1 MGSNTCPGAWYWL
14 RPHTAAL
21 RARPHSVLT
30 LLSLQPLPG
39 QQQEP
44 ALLKA
49 LVADKRGLRGRGWRR
64 QAAGAR
70 PGPSEPEPP
79 EPASSSSFVCKSR
92 THSAAAKPTGAP
104 GVSTGQCRPSREP
117 QHIWCRWGCGAT
129 LNSGPAR
136 AHHNPRLLSP
146 RGRGVTHEFWGTD
159 KTDFQLHKRCR
170 STQR

>member
-49 LVADKRGLRGRGWRR
+49 LGGRQARAPRAGGRGWRP
-64 QAAGAR
+64 QASGAR
-70 PGPSEPEPP
+70 PGTS
-79 EPASSSSFVCKSR
+79 EPASSSSFICKSR
-92 THSAAAKPTGAP
+92 THSAAARPTWAP
-104 GVSTGQCRPSREP
+104 WVSTGQCRPSREP

-129 LNSGPAR
+129 LNSGPTR

-159 KTDFQLHKRCR
+159 KTDFQLHERCC